1 MSELIVMGGCSKA
14 GKSTLI
20 EEYSKRHSLKNGRM
34 FDYILRASRDENRP
48 DITKDYIYLEMSA
61 VKRLTDDCR
70 KEGALIL
77 DVHYAIQPIRDT
89 ARALRKSEH
98 PHDSETYELSMSEE
112 AIKRAATELKIHAL
126 CLTTSPEIVV
136 ERRKQSH
143 KLRDVVPRS
152 LDIRDIQ
159 EEIKYESIFFQAF
172 CQIAN
177 TIRPIKLNMVDNS
190 KDLESTIK
198 YMESLK
204 IGIK

>member
-20 EEYSKRHSLKNGRM
+20 EEYSKRHSLKKGRM

-48 DITKDYIYLEMSA
+48 DIKKDYIHLEMPA
-61 VKRLTDDCR
+61 VRRLTDECH
-70 KEGALIL
+70 KERALIL

-89 ARALRKSEH
+89 ARALQESQQ
-98 PHDSETYELSMSEE
+98 PYAFETYELSMSEE
-112 AIKRAATELKIHAL
+112 AIKRIAKELEIHAL
-126 CLTTSPEIVV
+126 CLTASPEIVV

-143 KLRDVVPRS
+143 KLNNVEPRS
-152 LDIRDIQ
+152 LDIRDIE
-159 EEIKYESIFFQAF
+159 EEIKYECLFFEEF
-172 CQIAN
+172 CKIAN
-177 TIRPIKLNMVDNS
+177 QIRPIKLNMVDNS

-198 YMESLK
+198 YMESLR